1 MNATPSKNQ
10 PVPLKAGWFGPQGSG
25 KTTSAAL
32 LALALSV
39 EVYNRAPVFVTD
51 TEPGWQFLRPMFAL
65 EGVEL
70 IQRTDPTFKAM
81 TANLREAE
89 RLGACCWNVDT
100 LTIIWNELMQS
111 FKVKNRGFIPIDKWG
126 DIREMWN
133 KDYVSLFLNTTM
145 CCQALGRLG
154 NVQEEVQDENNAEK
168 TKLIKTGVRFKAGG
182 SEDFGYEPHLLLEVS
197 TERKAKTVSGSK
209 REGEGRMLH
218 RVDVL
223 KDRTWQLNGKVF
235 RWSDKPRY
243 EKGGYK
249 TVWESI
255 KPHWDALQAT
265 AHVQIATNTSSAEL
279 ISVSG
284 DSAYAERVKHVHIAI
299 EEFWET
305 LQTIWAGQD
314 ATSKEL
320 RRIVVETIFGTR
332 SRTAVESKPLEEL
345 QFGVKV
351 LQAYEQKAKTD
362 GRLLTEKDVVV
373 ATLEELKA
381 LAAAMEAPPDE
392 EDDFAPRRNGKPHHP
407 QAIRELFVEGV
418 QPR

>member
-133 KDYVSLFLNTTM
+133 KD
-145 CCQALGRLG
+145 
-154 NVQEEVQDENNAEK
+154 
-168 TKLIKTGVRFKAGG
+168 
-182 SEDFGYEPHLLLEVS
+182 
-197 TERKAKTVSGSK
+197 
-209 REGEGRMLH
+209 
-218 RVDVL
+218 
-223 KDRTWQLNGKVF
+223 
-235 RWSDKPRY
+235 
-243 EKGGYK
+243 
-249 TVWESI
+249 
-255 KPHWDALQAT
+255 
-265 AHVQIATNTSSAEL
+265 
-279 ISVSG
+279 
-284 DSAYAERVKHVHIAI
+284 
-299 EEFWET
+299 
-305 LQTIWAGQD
+305 
-314 ATSKEL
+314 
-320 RRIVVETIFGTR
+320 
-332 SRTAVESKPLEEL
+332 
-345 QFGVKV
+345 
-351 LQAYEQKAKTD
+351 
-362 GRLLTEKDVVV
+362 
-373 ATLEELKA
+373 
-381 LAAAMEAPPDE
+381 
-392 EDDFAPRRNGKPHHP
+392 
-407 QAIRELFVEGV
+407 
-418 QPR
+418 